1 MQWQGLETCKADPD
15 SINEG
20 LLSQTTCGSKSW
32 TRGSY
37 LALTVVIV
45 YSVYYPRLLGLS
57 TVESVLF
64 CLENFV
70 WILRLPLYL
79 ILSNEGWGWCLVN
92 TVCAVCVCAFS

>member
-1 MQWQGLETCKADPD
+1 MQRLETCKVESDN
-15 SINEG
+15 SNEG
-20 LLSQTTCGSKSW
+20 VLSQTTCGSKSRN
-32 TRGSY
+32 RGSY
-37 LALTVVIV
+37 LAVSAMAV
-45 YSVYYPRLLGLS
+45 YYVYYPRLLGLS

-64 CLENFV
+64 CFEKFV